1 MIVRPPATSRHKVI
15 KKLKCK
21 NRISNIWQC
30 FLHLQQSTNKM
41 RDIFHGYHTGDRNWT
56 VQQRTFTEGEF
67 RDVFVD
73 VLSNEILHD
82 ASAAFLNRDRLT
94 VYRFSVPVHSEIDI
108 QRDVFFVEVPGS
120 EYYDMQSCI
129 YFQTSP
135 LSQTIA
141 DCYETAQ
148 LGLMTEYDI
157 LDMIEPTNN
166 RHQIAL
172 IDTWFDIDN
181 WFDILAA
188 HGDAHIDRLDNIVN
202 GYDPEHQL
210 DPVADEF
217 VPEFAPFHGQ
227 GAVAHWNVRDLVE
240 RRVEE
245 ERVEEEQWYNIPPP
259 ELIEFVDNNRI
270 V

>member
-30 FLHLQQSTNKM
+30 FLHLQQSIDNKM
-41 RDIFHGYHTGDRNWT
+41 RDIFHGYHTGDRQWT
-56 VQQRTFTEGEF
+56 FERRTFTEDEF
-67 RDVFVD
+67 RNAFVS

-82 ASAAFLNRDRLT
+82 ASAAFLHRDRIT
-94 VYRFSVPVHSEIDI
+94 IYRFSVPIQSELDI
-108 QRDVFFVEVPGS
+108 QRDIFFVEVPGS
-120 EYYDMQSCI
+120 QYYDMQSCV

-148 LGLMTEYDI
+148 IGLMTEYDI

-181 WFDILAA
+181 WFDILTA
-188 HGDAHIDRLDNIVN
+188 HDVADIDRLDNIVN
-202 GYDPEHQL
+202 GYDPEHRL
-210 DPVADEF
+210 DAVADEF
-217 VPEFAPFHGQ
+217 VPEIAPLFQGGQ
-227 GAVAHWNVRDLVE
+227 GAVAYWNVRDLVQ
-240 RRVEE
+240 RVEE
-245 ERVEEEQWYNIPPP
+245 PWYNIIPPD
-259 ELIEFVDNNRI
+259 FNDNNRI

>member
-1 MIVRPPATSRHKVI
+1 MAVLLTFTTI
-15 KKLKCK
+15 
-21 NRISNIWQC
+21 
-30 FLHLQQSTNKM
+30 NKM
-41 RDIFHGYHTGDRNWT
+41 RDIFYGYHTGERQWT
-56 VQQRTFTEGEF
+56 FERQTFTEGEF

-82 ASAAFLNRDRLT
+82 AAAAFLNRDRIT
-94 VYRFSVPVHSEIDI
+94 IYRFSAPIQSDFDI

-120 EYYDMQSCI
+120 QYWNMQSCV

-141 DCYETAQ
+141 NRYETAQ
-148 LGLMTEYDI
+148 LGLMTEYEI

-188 HGDAHIDRLDNIVN
+188 HDDADRLDIDRLDNIVN

-217 VPEFAPFHGQ
+217 VPEIAPLHLNQ
-227 GAVAHWNVRDLVE
+227 PAVAYWNVRDLV
-240 RRVEE
+240 

-259 ELIEFVDNNRI
+259 EFIEFVDNNRI

>member
-1 MIVRPPATSRHKVI
+1 MAVLLTLTTINRQQPPDDE
-15 KKLKCK
+15 
-21 NRISNIWQC
+21 
-30 FLHLQQSTNKM
+30 M
-41 RDIFHGYHTGDRNWT
+41 RNIFHGYHTGERNWT
-56 VQQRTFTEGEF
+56 VEWRTFTEDEF
-67 RDVFVD
+67 RDLFVD
-73 VLSNEILHD
+73 VLSNKILND
-82 ASAAFLNRDRLT
+82 ASIAFMHRERLT
-94 VYRFSVPVHSEIDI
+94 VYRFSVPIHSELDI

-120 EYYDMQSCI
+120 QYYSMQSCI
-129 YFQTSP
+129 YFRTSP

-141 DCYETAQ
+141 NCYSYETAQ

-157 LDMIEPTNN
+157 LDLIEPTNN

-210 DPVADEF
+210 DAVADEF
-217 VPEFAPFHGQ
+217 VPEIAPLFQNHQGQ
-227 GAVAHWNVRDLVE
+227 GAVAYWNVRDLV
-240 RRVEE
+240 

-259 ELIEFVDNNRI
+259 EFIEVVDNNRI